1 MVTNKGWNLL
11 KKWLIAVGICILVM
25 AGTGFGGYLYAMDQI
40 QGGEAQEAFELT
52 IETGEPLKQVLSK
65 LEAHDLLGN
74 AQWRYLYM
82 RFKQPDYTY
91 QAGEYRIEKGE
102 SLEEA
107 LAKFQNG
114 EVVQAKLVR
123 VTIPEGWNVKQIARR
138 LAENKL
144 GEEETYLNLLD
155 DPDYYKEKRQEFAF
169 LPPLNESVKYPF
181 EGYLFPETYQFS
193 KGATEEEVIERIL
206 EHTQQIV
213 EQLASEDP
221 EIIEEPH
228 KVFTLAS
235 IIERET
241 VLPEERAKVAG
252 VFANRMKESWRIES
266 CATIQYV
273 LGKQRDR
280 ILYEDLE
287 VEDSYNTYL
296 NDGLPPGPI
305 ASPGLASLEA
315 ALDPMDHDYFFF
327 VTKKDGSQ
335 GHYFAKTL
343 EEHKRNNA
351 NSRGT
356 W

>member
-1 MVTNKGWNLL
+1 MVTRKGWNLL
-11 KKWLIAVGICILVM
+11 KKWLIATGICLLVI
-25 AGTGFGGYLYAMDQI
+25 AGAGFGGYLYTMSQI
-40 QGGEAQEAFELT
+40 QGSEAEEEFQLT
-52 IETGEPLKQVLSK
+52 IEPGESLKQVLSK
-65 LEAHDLLGN
+65 LEDHDLLGN
-74 AQWRYLYM
+74 GQWRYLYM

-102 SLEEA
+102 TVEQALE
-107 LAKFQNG
+107 KFKNG
-114 EVVQAKLVR
+114 EVVQADAVK
-123 VTIPEGWNVKQIARR
+123 VTIPEGWNVKQIAKR
-138 LAENKL
+138 LAENHL
-144 GEEETYLNLLD
+144 GEEASYLKLLD
-155 DPDYYKEKRQEFAF
+155 DPKFYEKMQSEFSF
-169 LPPLNESVKYPF
+169 LPPLNEHIKYPF

-193 KGATEEEVIERIL
+193 KDVTEEEVIERIL
-206 EHTQQIV
+206 AHTQKIV
-213 EQLASEDP
+213 EQLAAKDP
-221 EIIEEPH
+221 EITEEPE

-252 VFANRMKESWRIES
+252 VFANRMKESWKLES
-266 CATIQYV
+266 CATVQYV

-305 ASPGLASLEA
+305 ANPGLASLEA

-327 VTKKDGSQ
+327 VTKKDGSN
-335 GHYFAKTL
+335 GHHFSKTL
-343 EEHKRNNA
+343 EEHKQNDA
-351 NSRGT
+351 KSRGT